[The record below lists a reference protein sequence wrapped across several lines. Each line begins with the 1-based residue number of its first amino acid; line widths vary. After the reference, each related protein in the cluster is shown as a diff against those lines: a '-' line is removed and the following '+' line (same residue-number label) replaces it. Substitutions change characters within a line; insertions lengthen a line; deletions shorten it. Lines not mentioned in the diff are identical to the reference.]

1 MRTYQFLYLAGL
13 LLFITS
19 CRKSDYSLDG
29 NFTVINDQGYGIG
42 TRTLK
47 KDIPYLI
54 DGFVFVNDGQTLTIE
69 PGTVLRF
76 KPGQADNASALIV
89 ARGGK
94 ILAEGT
100 SESPIIFTAE
110 ADDLKGSVPL
120 FSQGLWGGLIIL
132 GQAPVNATGGE
143 AQIEGLP
150 LSEPRGYYGGPIP
163 NDNSGILRYVSI
175 RHGGTNIG
183 MGNEINGLTLAGVGD
198 ETTIEFIEVVSN
210 KDDGVEFFGGTVN
223 TRYML
228 VAYCGD
234 DAFDYDMGYQG
245 KGQFWCAIQSPAS
258 GDRLI
263 EADGNSYGNP
273 EATPY
278 SNPVIYNATLIGK
291 RGNTGAQAISFS
303 THAAGKIYNS
313 ILINEDNGVLIEY
326 SDFRDNS
333 YTQLQEGKLQ
343 LENNLFYNIS
353 DNTATGIFRVVGING
368 ENVMSQQSWFEN
380 YFAEKG
386 NQISD
391 PGFVITNDRYQLEP
405 SHSNSFEN
413 LKPYDDTWFIPVPY
427 KGAFY
432 GNSWTKNWTL
442 MSQSGILVE

>member
-1 MRTYQFLYLAGL
+1 MSTRQLIYIAVMM
-13 LLFITS
+13 LFISS
-19 CRKSDYSLDG
+19 CRKSEYSLDG
-29 NFTVINDQGYGIG
+29 NYTVITDQGYGSA
-42 TRTLK
+42 
-47 KDIPYLI
+47 
-54 DGFVFVNDGQTLTIE
+54 VV
-69 PGTVLRF
+69 RF
-76 KPGQADNASALIV
+76 KPGQADKASALIV

-94 ILAEGT
+94 IIADGT
-100 SESPIIFTAE
+100 AQNPIIFTAE

-150 LSEPRGYYGGPIP
+150 LSEPRGYFGGPIV

-183 MGNEINGLTLAGVGD
+183 LGNEINGLTLAGVGD

-210 KDDGVEFFGGTVN
+210 KDDGIEFFGGTVN
-223 TRYML
+223 TRYMI
-228 VAYCGD
+228 VALCGD

-263 EADGNSYGNP
+263 EADGNSFGNP

-278 SNPVIYNATLIGK
+278 SNPSVYNATLVGK
-291 RGNTGAQAISFS
+291 RGNTGAQAISFG
-303 THAAGKIYNS
+303 THAAGNIYNS
-313 ILINEDNGVLIEY
+313 ILINEDNGVLVEY
-326 SDFRDNS
+326 SGFRDNS
-333 YTQLQEGKLQ
+333 YTQLHEGKLR

-353 DNTATGIFRVVGING
+353 DNTANGIFRVIGING
-368 ENVMSQQSWFEN
+368 ENVMDQQNWFET
-380 YFAEKG
+380 YFTEKG
-386 NQISD
+386 NKISD
-391 PGFVITNDRYQLEP
+391 PGFVISNEHYQLEP
-405 SHSNSFEN
+405 SHPSSFEN
-413 LKPYDDTWFIPVPY
+413 LQSYEDSWFIPVPY

-432 GNSWTKNWTL
+432 GNNWAKDWTL
-442 MSQSGILVE
+442 VSQTGLLRD